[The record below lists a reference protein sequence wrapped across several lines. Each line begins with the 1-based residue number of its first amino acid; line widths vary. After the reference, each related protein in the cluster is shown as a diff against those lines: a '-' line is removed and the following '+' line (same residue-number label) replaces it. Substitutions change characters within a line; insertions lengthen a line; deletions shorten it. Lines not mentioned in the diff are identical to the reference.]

1 MTTALRQKMI
11 EDMQLR
17 GLAERTQASYVAAV
31 RGLAE
36 YYGKSPAKI
45 SEQEL
50 RAYFLYLKNEKKAA
64 ASTCMQVLC
73 ALKFLYQNTLGRSW
87 PILGFVKPA
96 LERKLPVVLSRAEVE
111 RILGCLRRPH
121 YRACLSTI
129 YGCGLRLQEGR
140 RLQVKDIDS
149 SRMTVHVRSG
159 KGHRDRYVPLP
170 EETLQLLRGYWVQ
183 HRNPVWLF
191 PSPAGGNMLRAERPL
206 SASGVQRAF
215 GAALRASGVGKA
227 ASVHT
232 LRHSYATHLL
242 EAGVSL
248 RLIQSYL
255 GHASL
260 ATTAIYLHLTPNAAA
275 AAVEALNQVMAKQP

>member
-1 MTTALRQKMI
+1 MTPLRQKMI

-17 GLAERTQASYVAAV
+17 GLSERTQQSYVAAV
-31 RGLAE
+31 RGLAQ
-36 YYGKSPAKI
+36 YYGKSPAVL
-45 SEQEL
+45 SEGEL
-50 RAYFLYLKNEKKAA
+50 RAYLLYLKNEKKVA
-64 ASTCMQVLC
+64 ASTCIQVLC
-73 ALKFLYQNTLGRSW
+73 GLKFLYQNTLRRSW
-87 PILGFVKPA
+87 PILDFVKPTS
-96 LERKLPVVLSRAEVE
+96 ERKLPVVLSRGEVE
-111 RILGCLRRPH
+111 RILGCLQRPH
-121 YRACLSTI
+121 YRACLSAI

-140 RLQVKDIDS
+140 GLQVRDIDS

-170 EETLQLLRGYWVQ
+170 EETLQLLRRYWKQ
-183 HRNPVWLF
+183 HRNRVWLF
-191 PSPAGGNMLRAERPL
+191 PSPAEGNMHRAERPL
-206 SASGVQRAF
+206 SGSGVQKAF
-215 GAALRASGVGKA
+215 RAALRASGLAKA

-260 ATTAIYLHLTPNAAA
+260 ATTAIYLHLTPNAEA
-275 AAVEALNQVMAKQP
+275 AAVAALNQVVVKQP